1 MALNPNEKPDKSV
14 SKFELMLKTDD
25 VYFFDS
31 EDFETIIHH
40 YLNHGKLSLAKKAIQ
55 IGLQQHTHSME
66 LKLLRVEVLVFEDA
80 YQEAEGIL
88 DELQQL
94 DPSNDE
100 IYIQRANIHSK
111 QDDHLGA
118 VNLLLEALHMTDDAL
133 DIHSLLGMEYL
144 FMDDYEKAKRS
155 FIQCLEFDE
164 KDYSALYNVVY
175 CFEFLEDFQGAVHFL
190 NDYLERN
197 PYCEV
202 AWHQLGK
209 MYCTLELDEEAL
221 VAFDFAIISDDQFI
235 GAYFE
240 KGKVLERL
248 KRYNEA
254 IECYEMTMQI
264 DDPTSHAYLR
274 IGKCHEKLQN
284 FDLAKYYYYNT
295 VHEDPLL
302 DKGWLAIT
310 DFYFRLEE
318 YKRALHY
325 VNKAISI
332 DGENPVYWKKAALTY
347 QALQDWDEA
356 DYAYRQSVELGNY
369 ELETYMGWVD
379 VLLRNGEA
387 EAAIDILKQGV
398 EFHPESA
405 ELLYLLAGSELQRHQ
420 TRAAQ
425 EYFGKALQLDV
436 HKIRVFE
443 TYFPEFLQLPWVI
456 DIFSVHKKAS
466 T

>member
-1 MALNPNEKPDKSV
+1 
-14 SKFELMLKTDD
+14 
-25 VYFFDS
+25 
-31 EDFETIIHH
+31 
-40 YLNHGKLSLAKKAIQ
+40 
-55 IGLQQHTHSME
+55 ME

-325 VNKAISI
+325 VNKAINI

>member
-14 SKFELMLKTDD
+14 SKFESMLKTDD

-325 VNKAISI
+325 VNKAINI

>member
-425 EYFGKALQLDV
+425 EYFGKALQMDV